1 MKQKLILVFGYDSNM
16 ICVDQINNN
25 MTNIMSWH
33 VYMGLSLDKDS
44 RACMMA
50 APIQEREPLTGAHA
64 TVHTSTLSAVVLCV
78 CVWEWEGGGYV
89 GGHVVW
95 VYIAPLGREGLTLRR
110 RVVKFFL
117 HAMQAIVYSQQ

>member
-1 MKQKLILVFGYDSNM
+1 M

-50 APIQEREPLTGAHA
+50 ASIQEREPLTGAHA
-64 TVHTSTLSAVVLCV
+64 TVHTPMLSAVVLGV
-78 CVWEWEGGGYV
+78 WEWEWEGGGCV
-89 GGHVVW
+89 RG
-95 VYIAPLGREGLTLRR
+95 
-110 RVVKFFL
+110 
-117 HAMQAIVYSQQ
+117 M